1 MARYIDAD
9 ALIEIIKE
17 VLIELETWEPNRK
30 NWYGLTLARRMV
42 NEQPTADVAP
52 RAEWKPV
59 SDPPKKNGR
68 YWVYGV
74 VGGQPLVCVLYFT
87 VRDGFG
93 DDDITHWMP
102 LPEPPQTEGGAE

>member
-9 ALIEIIKE
+9 ALLKSMQRRYDEICD
-17 VLIELETWEPNRK
+17 T
-30 NWYGLTLARRMV
+30 YGYHDLYASGYDDAV
-42 NEQPTADVAP
+42 DAVENAPTADVAP

-102 LPEPPQTEGGAE
+102 LPEPPKGSNR

>member
-1 MARYIDAD
+1 MSKEKQIYEMANDLAAHCPDLVENGCGASSCVACLTMFLHNAGY
-9 ALIEIIKE
+9 
-17 VLIELETWEPNRK
+17 RK
-30 NWYGLTLARRMV
+30 QG
-42 NEQPTADVAP
+42 EG
-52 RAEWKPV
+52 EWRPV